1 MDSSELLFL
10 LGDDS
15 EANLQLADPVLVN
28 FYKDLENRTYWID
41 SEITSATLE
50 LVQYILRWNRE
61 DLGKPA
67 EERNPIKI
75 FIDSPGGSLDAAK
88 TLIEVFKISKTPVY
102 AFAFGTCASAASM
115 VFLGCDKKY
124 ALPNTTFVFHKGS
137 VSGVGGDFQQV
148 QSFMKDYEQQI
159 QELVSF
165 YKRNT
170 KYSPEVI
177 EEKLNQGD
185 WYVKI
190 SEALENGVV
199 DEIVTDIDTLL

>member
-1 MDSSELLFL
+1 MDSSDLLFL
-10 LGDDS
+10 FGEDS

-41 SEITSATLE
+41 SEITGDTLE

-61 DLGKPA
+61 DKDKSS
-67 EERNPIKI
+67 EERTPIKI

-88 TLIEVFKISKTPVY
+88 TLIEIFNISKTPIY

-115 VFLGCDKKY
+115 IFLAGHKRF
-124 ALPNTTFVFHKGS
+124 ALPNTTFIFHKGS

-165 YKRNT
+165 YKKNT
-170 KYSPEVI
+170 KYSPETI

-199 DEIVTDIDTLL
+199 DEIITDIDTLL

>member
-1 MDSSELLFL
+1 MDNDLLFL
-10 LGDDS
+10 LGDSS

-41 SEITSATLE
+41 SEITDDTLE
-50 LVQYILRWNRE
+50 LVQYIIAWNRE
-61 DLGKPA
+61 DRDK
-67 EERNPIKI
+67 EERKPIKI
-75 FIDSPGGSLDAAK
+75 FIDSPGGSLDVAK
-88 TLIEVFKISKTPVY
+88 TLIEIFNISKTPIY
-102 AFAFGTCASAASM
+102 TYAFGTCASAASM
-115 VFLGCDKKY
+115 IFIAGSKKF

-165 YKRNT
+165 YKKNT
-170 KYSPEVI
+170 NYSPEII

-199 DEIVTDIDTLL
+199 DEIITDIDVLL

>member
-10 LGDDS
+10 FGDDS

-41 SEITSATLE
+41 SEITADTLE

-61 DLGKPA
+61 DK
-67 EERNPIKI
+67 EKRERKPIKV
-75 FIDSPGGSLDAAK
+75 FIDSPGGSLDTAK
-88 TLIEVFKISKTPVY
+88 TLIEVFKISKTPIY
-102 AFAFGTCASAASM
+102 TFAFGTCASAASM
-115 VFLGCDKKY
+115 IFLAADKKF
-124 ALPNTTFVFHKGS
+124 ALPNTTFVFHKG
-137 VSGVGGDFQQV
+137 GVTGIGGDFQQV

-159 QELVSF
+159 QELVDF
-165 YKRNT
+165 YKSNT
-170 KYSPEVI
+170 TYSPEII

-199 DEIVTDIDTLL
+199 DEVVTDIDVLL